1 MASPEGLPAGG
12 TRMNSEVR
20 KAYSDF
26 LQKFNWDAFYTITC
40 RKPRKD
46 NLAFI
51 RDIRDTLFAGNEA
64 TRSFVAIEPHKTG
77 MIHAH
82 GLVHWQDGVNLDKPL
97 LVQYYNEKS
106 RKLFGYSRFAESRG
120 AMNTA
125 MYCSKYV
132 TKETNGGYEYDF
144 LGEDWKTIDR

>member
-1 MASPEGLPAGG
+1 MSDGITE
-12 TRMNSEVR
+12 
-20 KAYSDF
+20 AYSDF
-26 LQKFNWDAFYTITC
+26 LGKFQWDAFYTITC

-97 LVQYYNEKS
+97 LTEYYNEKS
-106 RKLFGYSRFAESRG
+106 RKLFGYSRFSSARSPL
-120 AMNTA
+120 AVQ

-132 TKETNGGYEYDF
+132 TKANRGYDYDF
-144 LGEDWKTIDR
+144 IGDWT